1 MRLGMMQPYFFP
13 YLGYFGLIHATD
25 RWIVFDTPQYIRRGW
40 VNRNR
45 VLSTGKSAWQYVR
58 VPIAQCDRST
68 PIHRVQTHPTEL
80 WREELLN
87 SLAVYRL
94 KNAPH
99 YPETMEFLRETLDC
113 ETKSLVETVVHC
125 LCCCCEYLNLSF
137 HFESFSDTDLL
148 LTAIDAPGQWALE
161 TAKAL
166 GATSYVNPPGGRRIF
181 DPDAFKK
188 ARVDLRFLEPAL
200 PAYDQRTAEF
210 ERGLSII
217 DVLMW
222 NDVATVRDMIADYEL
237 IAADRHLSAA

>member
-25 RWIVFDTPQYIRRGW
+25 RWMVFDTPQYIRRGW

-45 VLSTGKSAWQYVR
+45 VLSAGKCAWQYVR
-58 VPIAQCDRST
+58 VPVAQCERST
-68 PIHRVQTHPTEL
+68 PIHRVRIHPTQL
-80 WREELLN
+80 WREDLLN

-94 KNAPH
+94 KDAPH
-99 YPETMEFLRETLDC
+99 YAKTIEFLRETLAC
-113 ETKSLVETVVHC
+113 ENKSLAETVVHC
-125 LCCCCEYLNLSF
+125 LVSCCEYLDLSF
-137 HFESFSDTDLL
+137 RLEFFSNADLL
-148 LTAIDAPGQWALE
+148 LPTIDAPGQWALE

-166 GATSYVNPPGGRRIF
+166 GATSYVNPPGGRSIF
-181 DPDAFKK
+181 NPDAFKK
-188 ARVDLRFLEPAL
+188 ARVALNFLEPTL
-200 PAYDQRTAEF
+200 PAYDQKTANF